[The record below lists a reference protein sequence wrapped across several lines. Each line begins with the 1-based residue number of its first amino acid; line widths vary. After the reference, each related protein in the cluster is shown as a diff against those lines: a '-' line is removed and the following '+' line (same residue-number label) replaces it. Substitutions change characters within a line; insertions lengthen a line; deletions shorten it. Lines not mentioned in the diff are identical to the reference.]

1 MWKAH
6 QQYHS
11 WVGLRAFL
19 LMSVSDTA
27 SHNSQSQQPFQALL
41 IKNVKEHKKSGY
53 NDVIFKGGKYR
64 GFSFWMAG
72 TPKWKLGHKE
82 ETQQKLHFI

>member
-1 MWKAH
+1 MWKAR

-11 WVGLRAFL
+11 SVGLRAFL
-19 LMSVSDTA
+19 LMSVSDTV
-27 SHNSQSQQPFQALL
+27 SHNSKSQQSFQALL
-41 IKNVKEHKKSGY
+41 IKNVKEHKVSGY
-53 NDVIFKGGKYR
+53 NDVTFSGGKYR

-72 TPKWKLGHKE
+72 TLKWKLGHKK